1 MSIIDDAN
9 DRSTLSTS
17 ILIPVSSDKTP
28 LSWDGNDA
36 TLLGLLHEVGR
47 HYRNKGLFQTL
58 LRDRAVALSNGRLA
72 VEDPNAVY
80 FVSGAISETR
90 SFDDP
95 CPPTVDRITEHNAEV
110 AAGTRTGSAKT
121 VLTAIPDEHK
131 TSIILAKHAVEK
143 EDSTLL
149 HSLSYVF
156 GHAEPSDSILENA
169 DGSGL
174 EFLQLLRDR
183 GKRAGPRDKALVSAK
198 FAKIIQEGV
207 KGELTLD
214 TFSAFLKTYK
224 AAKRNIAPASRPPA
238 EAEVEMIN
246 IIAVKDPGAREL
258 YELKIE
264 RTPPGNLDDASKL
277 LLDMLRGRL
286 RCEEIDQVSSDSRG
300 AALITPPATSLSLDP
315 PVAAALAALGIKP
328 SSLTAQQHAAL
339 VSAMAPADPRKT
351 DAGKRE
357 DIPRDSNGKP
367 SKWVEGMAKCPCG
380 ANGGK
385 HLFKDCPNG
394 YNPFE
399 KKERE
404 LEKKRREKEK
414 KAAAAAKRALAAEDA
429 APTAPGGL
437 SEDQL
442 RSALAAF
449 LSGSIPVTTSGTGE

>member
-264 RTPPGNLDDASKL
+264 RTPPGNLDDVSKL

-286 RCEEIDQVSSDSRG
+286 RCEEIDQVSSDSQG
-300 AALITPPATSLSLDP
+300 AALIKGRPQPHSRSIHPSPPRSPPWASSRPASPRSSTPRLSPRWLRPTRARPTRARGRTSPATP
-315 PVAAALAALGIKP
+315 
-328 SSLTAQQHAAL
+328 TASQASGSRGWR
-339 VSAMAPADPRKT
+339 SAR
-351 DAGKRE
+351 
-357 DIPRDSNGKP
+357 
-367 SKWVEGMAKCPCG
+367 
-380 ANGGK
+380 
-385 HLFKDCPNG
+385 
-394 YNPFE
+394 
-399 KKERE
+399 
-404 LEKKRREKEK
+404 
-414 KAAAAAKRALAAEDA
+414 A
-429 APTAPGGL
+429 APTAASISSRTAPTATTR
-437 SEDQL
+437 SRR
-442 RSALAAF
+442 RSASSRRRGARRRRKPPPPRK
-449 LSGSIPVTTSGTGE
+449 GR